1 MWTPLHWAASKGD
14 LDIVNMLLDKGA
26 LECLPDELG
35 IFPVDLSGFFRH
47 DDVTNV
53 LIEKSLERLEKL
65 ERLKSVQ
72 PAVTATLEDKP
83 ANIPRCWPCDSASG
97 KKREPTPEE

>member
-53 LIEKSLERLEKL
+53 LITKSLERLE
-65 ERLKSVQ
+65 RLKSVK
-72 PAVTATLEDKP
+72 PAVTAKIEATASKLH
-83 ANIPRCWPCDSASG
+83 CWPCVSTSEV
-97 KKREPTPEE
+97 KPELPLEE